1 MTNTVKSNETEVKTA
16 ATKNIIKR
24 EDLTV
29 EFVRQR
35 LTLDKETGYFYLN
48 EDTRIL
54 RKGDFAGTIRA
65 ADLYYSVVLA
75 GTVYSGKLL
84 AYFYLNGKWPEKTV
98 AEPKAKEPKAHTPR
112 MAPVI
117 TPEAIEAAKAEA
129 AAKKAALKAKK
140 ENPVA
145 TPVAKTVVTATHVME
160 DADF

>member
-1 MTNTVKSNETEVKTA
+1 MTNTVTTNETEVKATA
-16 ATKNIIKR
+16 KKNVIPR
-24 EDLTV
+24 DQLTV

-48 EDTRIL
+48 EDTRVA

-84 AYFYLNGKWPEKTV
+84 AYFYENGKWPEKTV
-98 AEPKAKEPKAHTPR
+98 AEKPAKDTKPHTPR
-112 MAPVI
+112 TPPVI
-117 TPEAIEAAKAEA
+117 TPEAIEAAKAAAKAKKEA
-129 AAKKAALKAKK
+129 AAKKA
-140 ENPVA
+140 VA
-145 TPVAKTVVTATHVME
+145 TEPEKVQTKPQIDLE